1 VDRATSPAVAFAT
14 LSFLFGT
21 VILLATPPLRGPD
34 ETAHFLRA
42 YGVAQGDIV
51 PSHQDAT
58 GRKGIFLPPRLYD
71 GFDFFESVRIKEKEP
86 AFAYG
91 PVFQSYFSRQWPPAV
106 PNRASTFVP
115 YAGSEGYSPVA
126 YLPQAAAALIARV
139 LDLDFLPTLYLMRF
153 AGLAALTALIA
164 YAIAMVPNLS
174 WAFLS
179 IAMLPAAIYGRSV
192 ISADGSALAGAMVV
206 VSLWIRTA
214 TSARLYAANRQSFW
228 MAFCAL
234 TKPPNLAFVLLLPL
248 PGMRMPRWQLVASTM
263 VPAFGLAII
272 WTLSSGADTASWRMV
287 EITGQDLKA
296 FDPRAKLAFLS
307 NHPMHF
313 IAAVISAVRA
323 ADFGVLWQQVIGVF
337 GLFDTVLRSWVYPT
351 LTVLLFST
359 FLARM
364 PVDLA
369 ARWRIVFVSNFS
381 ILAYF
386 AAVYLIA
393 YLVFTPAGEDSVWGI
408 QGRYFVPVLPLMALC
423 VSAVLNWAPPKPI
436 IAALAISAALLSG
449 GASVEAILRSDWKL

>member
-1 VDRATSPAVAFAT
+1 
-14 LSFLFGT
+14 
-21 VILLATPPLRGPD
+21 
-34 ETAHFLRA
+34 
-42 YGVAQGDIV
+42 
-51 PSHQDAT
+51 
-58 GRKGIFLPPRLYD
+58 
-71 GFDFFESVRIKEKEP
+71 
-86 AFAYG
+86 
-91 PVFQSYFSRQWPPAV
+91 
-106 PNRASTFVP
+106 
-115 YAGSEGYSPVA
+115 VA

-206 VSLWIRTA
+206 SLWIRTA
-214 TSARLYAANRQSFW
+214 TTAQLYAANRQSFW

-248 PGMRMPRWQLVASTM
+248 PGMRMPRWQLVASTV

-287 EITGQDLKA
+287 EITGQNLKT
-296 FDPRAKLAFLS
+296 FDPSAKLAFLS

-313 IAAVISAVRA
+313 VAAVISTVRA
-323 ADFGVLWQQVIGVF
+323 ADFGVLWRQVIGVF

-351 LTVLLFST
+351 LSVLLFST
-359 FLARM
+359 FLARL
-364 PVDLA
+364 PVALA
-369 ARWRIVFVSNFS
+369 ARWRIVFLSSVA
-381 ILAYF
+381 ILAYL

-408 QGRYFVPVLPLMALC
+408 QGRYFVPVLPLMTLC
-423 VSAVLNWAPPKPI
+423 VSVVLNWAPPKPI
-436 IAALAISAALLSG
+436 IVGFAIAAALLSG